1 MTEYAVLLEKLNNID
16 NKTDRIEEGVKQN
29 DRTLRGHN
37 SDGGMVAKVD
47 LIESAVSRIDGDI
60 IQCKTDILNN
70 KTTLHGDG
78 EDKIG
83 VVGEQQVIKR
93 LNKWLIGIAT
103 GVLSAFIINVVLQ
116 WLQNMR

>member
-1 MTEYAVLLEKLNNID
+1 MSEYAVLLEKLNNID
-16 NKTDRIEEGVKQN
+16 DKTDRIEKCVEQN

-37 SDGGMVAKVD
+37 GDGGMVGKVD
-47 LIESAVSRIDGDI
+47 KIETAVSRMNGDM
-60 IQCKTDILNN
+60 IQCKKDIKNHQI
-70 KTTLHGDG
+70 TLHGDG

-83 VVGEQQVIKR
+83 IVGEQAIIRR

-116 WLQNMR
+116 WALN